1 MYDAVKRKDNE
12 KLTALKGQMA
22 DMGND
27 YEDMIRAREEA
38 KKQLDA
44 KFEDVYRKL
53 QANRDF
59 TVAEG
64 KRVNDTLKAFQLK
77 FETQLKVTE
86 DKLRSE
92 MEAEKKHVRE
102 ELAAINKR
110 LETLEKG
117 LQDEK
122 EERLR
127 QTDETLKPIRQNI
140 ESMCGVEARM
150 R

>member
-1 MYDAVKRKDNE
+1 MYDAVKKKDNE
-12 KLTALKGQMA
+12 KLGALKSQMV

-59 TVAEG
+59 TIAEG

-77 FETQLKVTE
+77 FDSQLKATE
-86 DKLRSE
+86 DRLRDE
-92 MEAEKKHVRE
+92 MEKEKTYMRE
-102 ELAAINKR
+102 QMGIINKR
-110 LETLEKG
+110 LEGLEKG

-127 QTDETLKPIRQNI
+127 QTDENLKPIRQNI
-140 ESMCGVEARM
+140 ESILLK
-150 R
+150 

>member
-1 MYDAVKRKDNE
+1 MYDAVKSKDNE
-12 KLTALKGQMA
+12 KLGSLKSQMVE
-22 DMGND
+22 MGND
-27 YEDMIRAREEA
+27 FEDMIRAREEA

-59 TVAEG
+59 TIAEG

-77 FETQLKVTE
+77 FETQLKSTE
-86 DKLRSE
+86 EKLRSE
-92 MEAEKKHVRE
+92 MEAEKKRMRE
-102 ELAAINKR
+102 ELGTINKR
-110 LETLEKG
+110 LDNLEKG

-127 QTDETLKPIRQNI
+127 QTDENLKPIRQNI
-140 ESMCGVEARM
+140 DSMICK
-150 R
+150 